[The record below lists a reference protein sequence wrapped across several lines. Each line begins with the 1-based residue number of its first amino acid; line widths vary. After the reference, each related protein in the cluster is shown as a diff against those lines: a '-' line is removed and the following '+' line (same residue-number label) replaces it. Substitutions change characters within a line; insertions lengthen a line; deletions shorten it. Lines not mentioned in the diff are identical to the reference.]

1 MLNDFMKCF
10 GLIVALGLLAA
21 PARADDDDVEAQLE
35 KARTELKGAR
45 HELEQSRQAL
55 ASLRERLAAFENYA
69 GLGPFRPRFIVA
81 VDGAMKLT
89 FGGASYVEAAGAAP
103 RKVKVSAE
111 IKGRPG
117 VVIAYWA
124 TWCKPC
130 TSEEELSRMRVLSDA
145 LAREGYAFVSFA
157 IDGLEAVRNDPRA
170 GRWHYPLYQANDGH
184 LDMLPE
190 AFVKQK
196 GVGLPMFFVARADGT
211 VTYYRQ
217 GPLDEAVV
225 AELLAA
231 ARQKA
236 P

>member
-1 MLNDFMKCF
+1 MLKDFMKCLG
-10 GLIVALGLLAA
+10 GLAVLGLLAA
-21 PARADDDDVEAQLE
+21 PAHADDDDVEVQLE
-35 KARTELKGAR
+35 KARAELSGAR
-45 HELEQSRQAL
+45 QELEQSRKAL
-55 ASLRERLAAFENYA
+55 VSLRERLAAFENYA
-69 GLGPFRPRFIVA
+69 GLGPFRPRFVVA
-81 VDGAMKLT
+81 ADGGMKLT
-89 FGGASYVEAAGAAP
+89 FGGASYVESAGAPP
-103 RKVKVSAE
+103 RKVKLAAE
-111 IKGRPG
+111 LKGRPG

-130 TSEEELSRMRVLSDA
+130 TSEEELGRMRVLSDA
-145 LAREGYAFVSFA
+145 LAREGYAFVSLA

-196 GVGLPMFFVARADGT
+196 GVGLPMFFVSRADGT

-231 ARQKA
+231 ARQKS

>member
-1 MLNDFMKCF
+1 MLKHFIKCLGICGAV
-10 GLIVALGLLAA
+10 GLFAA
-21 PARADDDDVEAQLE
+21 PAGADDDDVEVQLE
-35 KARTELKGAR
+35 KAHTELKGVR

-55 ASLRERLAAFENYA
+55 VSLRERLAAFENYA
-69 GLGPFRPRFIVA
+69 GLGPFRPRFVVA
-81 VDGAMKLT
+81 FDSVMKLT
-89 FGGASYVEAAGAAP
+89 FGGASLVESAGASP
-103 RKVKVSAE
+103 RKVKLAAE

-145 LAREGYAFVSFA
+145 LSREGYAFVSLA

-231 ARQKA
+231 ARQKS